1 MSAITPAEY
10 KLIAEDL
17 AAGYALIRDA
27 MNDGTASGTAY
38 VESNEA
44 ADNVFG
50 STDTNSVTESIDP
63 AGSIAVDLGTVYSAI
78 TTKFTVANAKVLA
91 TTYFSPALRSLN
103 SHILNRADEGDHS
116 TIGAYYT
123 YNSATLFSGSYFST
137 DFEEL
142 SAQIGITIDTDWVT
156 S

>member
-27 MNDGTASGTAY
+27 MNDGTVSGTAY
-38 VESNEA
+38 VKSNEA

-50 STDTNSVTESIDP
+50 STDTTSVTESIDP
-63 AGSIAVDLGTVYSAI
+63 AGSIAVDLGNAFSNI
-78 TTKFTVANAKVLA
+78 TTKFTEANAKTLSA
-91 TTYFSPALRSLN
+91 AYFSPALKNLN
-103 SHILNRADEGDHS
+103 SHILRRADEGDHS

-142 SAQIGITIDTDWVT
+142 SSEINITIDTDWVV